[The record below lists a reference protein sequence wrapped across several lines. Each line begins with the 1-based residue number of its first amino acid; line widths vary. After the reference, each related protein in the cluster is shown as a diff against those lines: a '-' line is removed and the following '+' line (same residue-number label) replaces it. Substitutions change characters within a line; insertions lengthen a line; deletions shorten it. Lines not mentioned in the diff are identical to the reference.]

1 MTTHIVNLFKGSY
14 LNTLQIHTF
23 NDSGQNVLYN
33 FSEAT
38 NSGYAIYDDA
48 GTTKGQLFTTADN
61 GTTWVPTPNS
71 EISSLNNNYG
81 SNFDLSNLSTN
92 NANIAGTTNYDD
104 GGSDMSGTFEI
115 FSSYPL
121 HLFLKHGR
129 SSTLIVNH

>member
-23 NDSGQNVLYN
+23 NNSGANVLYN

-38 NSGYAIYDDA
+38 NSGYSIYNDA
-48 GTTKGQLFTTADN
+48 GTTKAQLFTTADN

-81 SNFDLSNLSTN
+81 GNFDLSNLSTN
-92 NANIAGTTNYDD
+92 VANIAGTTAIPGGGGGNYN
-104 GGSDMSGTFEI
+104 SNSKC
-115 FSSYPL
+115 L
-121 HLFLKHGR
+121 
-129 SSTLIVNH
+129 